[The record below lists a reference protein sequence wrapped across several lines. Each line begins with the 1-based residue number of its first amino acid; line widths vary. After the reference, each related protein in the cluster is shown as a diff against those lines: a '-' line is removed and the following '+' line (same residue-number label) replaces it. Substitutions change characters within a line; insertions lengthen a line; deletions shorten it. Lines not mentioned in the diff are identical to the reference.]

1 MYDPLDRV
9 TGTIA
14 NCTNT
19 GTTQPAAGATC
30 AGTGTADAVTN
41 LVTTTYNDAAGTTVA
56 VRDTKGITL
65 RSIPNVRGLAK
76 TSIAN
81 CTDAGTTPTPDPR
94 ACTGA
99 GTHDATANVVTT
111 TTYDGTGA
119 TVGTTVA
126 VGTGASATTETA
138 YDAAGR
144 AIAVKDPV
152 GTISRNLY
160 NAAGQL
166 ATTIVNCTDTTPPSA
181 WAACAGTA
189 TPDGTVNV
197 TTTYAYDAAGNQ
209 ASLTAPNGRVTTSV
223 YDADARLI
231 TRIENDVATPSGPA
245 EDVTTSYFYDAAG
258 RLAAVQAP
266 TTDGSTFAITRSVY
280 DAAGRLVR
288 QIANCVDTDDP
299 ANCGGADG
307 QTPGTRT
314 FEQNVVTDY
323 AYDDAGNLTR
333 LTPPDPSA
341 AVGGTG
347 SVTTRYAY
355 DTANRLCRVLEA
367 STISDAVWTTAG
379 CTGAVSGT
387 TSTNLSTRYAYDAAG
402 NLATATDAGGHAT
415 TYAYDTAG
423 HLLAT
428 TDPDGGVLVYA
439 YDALGQKIRQENRSD
454 PPMTASV
461 TWTYDGAG
469 RIVDPDRRQ
478 RHHDLRLRRG
488 RQQDLRRDRLCV
500 RERRGP
506 DHRHLRP
513 PGPGAH
519 GRRQR
524 RQHPRHEL
532 HLQPHQPA
540 VDRSH
545 RHLPRHPR
553 RLRPPD
559 RARRAR
565 QHHARRSPGPTG
577 GRTGGITGRSQRQHH
592 GRRL

>member
-1 MYDPLDRV
+1 MLTETTDAGTTTHAYDAPGNEILTGSAEGDVTSRTFTFTGLTLTETADPDTLALTTTHTYDKLGRELTTTDPAGATTTLTYDRSGRALTTATAAGTVTTVYDRAGNSVATKGLDGAVTATVYDPLDRV

-81 CTDAGTTPTPDPR
+81 CTDAGTTPTSDPR

-189 TPDGTVNV
+189 TPNGTVNV

-223 YDADARLI
+223 YDADAGLV

-258 RLAAVQAP
+258 RLAAVKAP
-266 TTDGSTFAITRSVY
+266 TLDRSTFAVTRFVY
-280 DAAGRLVR
+280 DAAARPP
-288 QIANCVDTDDP
+288 QIGNCVEPTM
-299 ANCGGADG
+299 
-307 QTPGTRT
+307 
-314 FEQNVVTDY
+314 
-323 AYDDAGNLTR
+323 
-333 LTPPDPSA
+333 PPDA
-341 AVGGTG
+341 AT
-347 SVTTRYAY
+347 
-355 DTANRLCRVLEA
+355 
-367 STISDAVWTTAG
+367 
-379 CTGAVSGT
+379 
-387 TSTNLSTRYAYDAAG
+387 
-402 NLATATDAGGHAT
+402 
-415 TYAYDTAG
+415 
-423 HLLAT
+423 
-428 TDPDGGVLVYA
+428 
-439 YDALGQKIRQENRSD
+439 
-454 PPMTASV
+454 
-461 TWTYDGAG
+461 
-469 RIVDPDRRQ
+469 
-478 RHHDLRLRRG
+478 
-488 RQQDLRRDRLCV
+488 
-500 RERRGP
+500 
-506 DHRHLRP
+506 
-513 PGPGAH
+513 
-519 GRRQR
+519 
-524 RQHPRHEL
+524 
-532 HLQPHQPA
+532 
-540 VDRSH
+540 
-545 RHLPRHPR
+545 
-553 RLRPPD
+553 
-559 RARRAR
+559 
-565 QHHARRSPGPTG
+565 
-577 GRTGGITGRSQRQHH
+577 
-592 GRRL
+592 